1 MIKKRIIRLLKRLPI
16 IKTYEKD
23 IAFLKRINRNAD
35 KHMAKLYRENS
46 DLKNEKQGLEA
57 GIEILEK
64 KASSVEKH
72 AAELEDENK
81 SVKKNLDNLRFDLE
95 LMSENE
101 KRKKTEILTLNRNLS
116 DKHDELRSIEKKY
129 ALLMEKN
136 NKLEQRINKAKK
148 DFALFDK
155 FKMYAIRDFSEL
167 KSEHDELKMKY
178 GETVK
183 TLKER
188 VVDLINLA
196 RTYKYEAN
204 DFAMNML
211 TSTLEGAG
219 ISALLFDE
227 EKIEYVTS
235 YVSDK
240 LDVPDERLVGCEFAD
255 IFECESLDSFCEFG
269 PKHPLKIKESGRE
282 FAGIL
287 FNFTMG
293 HDPETKRLKN
303 YRAIWLIDDRK
314 IGISGYFKGNTV
326 AMPRQITAVAAK
338 KAVGSYL
345 NASIG
350 TFGKKKTITLECN
363 ASTGIEKEA
372 AEYLAKVGKSDTCK
386 LYIRHPSAF
395 VYNTL
400 MDAGFPEDKIK
411 AYSPEKKSK
420 VKTLVFGLGFNPA

>member
-1 MIKKRIIRLLKRLPI
+1 LK
-16 IKTYEKD
+16 D
-23 IAFLKRINRNAD
+23 
-35 KHMAKLYRENS
+35 
-46 DLKNEKQGLEA
+46 
-57 GIEILEK
+57 
-64 KASSVEKH
+64 
-72 AAELEDENK
+72 
-81 SVKKNLDNLRFDLE
+81 
-95 LMSENE
+95 
-101 KRKKTEILTLNRNLS
+101 
-116 DKHDELRSIEKKY
+116 
-129 ALLMEKN
+129 
-136 NKLEQRINKAKK
+136 
-148 DFALFDK
+148 
-155 FKMYAIRDFSEL
+155 
-167 KSEHDELKMKY
+167 
-178 GETVK
+178 
-183 TLKER
+183 R
-188 VVDLINLA
+188 VVDLIHVA

-240 LDVPDERLVGCEFAD
+240 LDVPDDKLVGSSFAD
-255 IFECESLDSFCEFG
+255 VFEGKSLENFCEFG
-269 PKHPLKIKESGRE
+269 PKHPLKIKESGKE

-287 FNFTMG
+287 FSFTMG

-326 AMPRQITAVAAK
+326 AMPNQITALVAK

-350 TFGKKKTITLECN
+350 SFGKKKTITLECN

-372 AEYLAKVGKSDTCK
+372 AEYLARVGKSDTCK
-386 LYIRHPSAF
+386 LYVRHPSEF

-400 MDAGFPEDKIK
+400 MDAGFPEDNIK
-411 AYSPEKKSK
+411 AYSPEKESK

>member
-1 MIKKRIIRLLKRLPI
+1 MIKKRIIRFLKRLPI

-35 KHMAKLYRENS
+35 EQMARLYRENS
-46 DLKNEKQGLEA
+46 ELKKENQGLET
-57 GIEILEK
+57 GIESLEK
-64 KASSVEKH
+64 KISSIEKN
-72 AAELEDENK
+72 AAELKDKNK
-81 SVKKNLDNLRFDLE
+81 SIKKSMVDLQFDLKQV
-95 LMSENE
+95 SENE
-101 KRKKTEILTLNRNLS
+101 ERKKAEILTLNRNLG

-129 ALLMEKN
+129 DLLTAKN
-136 NKLEQRINKAKK
+136 KKLEGKIKEAREG
-148 DFALFDK
+148 FALFDK

-167 KSEHDELKMKY
+167 KAEHDELKMKY
-178 GETVK
+178 AETVDN
-183 TLKER
+183 LKKR
-188 VVDLINLA
+188 VVDLIKVA

-204 DFAMNML
+204 DFAMNIL

-240 LDVPDERLVGCEFAD
+240 LDVSDERLVGCDFAD
-255 IFECESLDSFCEFG
+255 VFECESLESFCEFG
-269 PKHPLKIKESGRE
+269 PKHPLKIKESGKE
-282 FAGIL
+282 LAGIL
-287 FNFTMG
+287 FSFTMG

-326 AMPRQITAVAAK
+326 AMPRQITAMAAK

-372 AEYLAKVGKSDTCK
+372 AEYLVKVGKSDTCK
-386 LYIRHPSAF
+386 LYVRHPSAF

-400 MDAGFPEDKIK
+400 RDAGFPEDNIK

>member
-1 MIKKRIIRLLKRLPI
+1 MIKKRVIRLLKRLPI

-46 DLKNEKQGLEA
+46 ELKKENQGLET
-57 GIEILEK
+57 GIESLEK
-64 KASSVEKH
+64 KISYVERN
-72 AAELEDENK
+72 AAELADKNK
-81 SVKKNLDNLRFDLE
+81 SIKRDVVDLQFNLKQVT
-95 LMSENE
+95 ENE
-101 KRKKTEILTLNRNLS
+101 ERKKAEILTLNRNLS
-116 DKHDELRSIEKKY
+116 DKHSELRNLEKRY
-129 ALLMEKN
+129 DLLTDE
-136 NKLEQRINKAKK
+136 NKELEAKISEAREG
-148 DFALFDK
+148 FALFDK
-155 FKMYAIRDFSEL
+155 FKMYAIREFSEL

-178 GETVK
+178 AETVDN
-183 TLKER
+183 LKKR
-188 VVDLINLA
+188 VVDLIKVA

-240 LDVPDERLVGCEFAD
+240 LDVPDERLVGSSFAD
-255 IFECESLDSFCEFG
+255 VFEGESLENFCEFG
-269 PKHPLKIKESGRE
+269 PKHPLKIKESGKE

-287 FNFTMG
+287 FSFTMG
-293 HDPETKRLKN
+293 HDPGTKSLKN

-326 AMPRQITAVAAK
+326 AMPRQITAMAAK
-338 KAVGSYL
+338 KAVGTYL

-350 TFGKKKTITLECN
+350 TFGKQKTITLECN
-363 ASTGIEKEA
+363 ASTGIEKDA
-372 AEYLAKVGKSDTCK
+372 AEYIAKVGKSDTCK
-386 LYIRHPSAF
+386 LYVRHPSAF

-400 MDAGFPEDKIK
+400 IDAGFPEDKIK
-411 AYSPEKKSK
+411 AYSPDKKSK
-420 VKTLVFGLGFNPA
+420 VQALVFGLGFNLA